1 MMRITSKVPNTWK
14 NLQVMV
20 GQILEE
26 CGMTVEVE
34 KKVASVRG
42 TVEIDVYAEEEIN
55 GRTYSI
61 ICECKYWKNS
71 IPQNVIHGLRTVLN
85 DLGCNIGYVITTSKF
100 QSGSIQAVEKT
111 NLVLMTWES
120 FQDAFFESW
129 YAKHFYQIMNKA
141 LAMPFDYLIV
151 PWFDD
156 LSKEDKKK
164 YNQIRNMLLLINE
177 IESNFPMPFLKEYG
191 VSYSDLPK
199 LPLKGNMF
207 ESSDYE
213 YIDLPDNLVSETSYQ
228 EFLAIFVS
236 FGKKVISDFQE
247 LDEKYSKGDEV

>member
-1 MMRITSKVPNTWK
+1 MRITSKVPDTWE
-14 NLQVMV
+14 NLQVMI

-34 KKVASVRG
+34 KKVTSVRG

-55 GRTYSI
+55 GRKYSI
-61 ICECKYWKNS
+61 VCECKYWKNS

-85 DLGCNIGYVITTSKF
+85 DLGCNIGYVVTTSKF
-100 QSGSIQAVEKT
+100 QSGSVQAAEKT
-111 NLVLMTWES
+111 NLVLMTWED

-129 YAKHFYQIMNKA
+129 YAKHFYQVMNKA
-141 LAMPFDYLIV
+141 LAMPFDYLTV

-156 LSKEDKKK
+156 LSKEDKKQ
-164 YNQIRNMLLLINE
+164 YNQIRNTLLLIDE
-177 IESNFPMPFLKEYG
+177 IKSNFPMPFLKEYG
-191 VSYSDLPK
+191 VRYSELPE

-213 YIDLPDNLVSETSYQ
+213 YVDLPSNLVDESSYQ
-228 EFLAIFVS
+228 EFLAIFIS
-236 FGKKVISDFQE
+236 FGEKVISNFQT
-247 LDEKYSKGDEV
+247 LNEKYSTSDDA